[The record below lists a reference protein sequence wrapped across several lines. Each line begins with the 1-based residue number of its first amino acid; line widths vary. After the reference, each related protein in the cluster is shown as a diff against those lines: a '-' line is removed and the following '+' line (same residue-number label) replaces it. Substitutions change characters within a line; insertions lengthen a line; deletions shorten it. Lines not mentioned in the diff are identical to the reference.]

1 MKVCFDNKDLELYA
15 TEARAALKALGKLR
29 AKLYAKRL
37 FSLRSAL
44 NFEALRQFPGNF
56 HELVGNR
63 KGQWAC
69 NLDQPYRLI
78 SKGAEP
84 NESVIWS
91 NVREATVLE
100 IVDYH

>member
-1 MKVCFDNKDLELYA
+1 MEICFKDEALERCA
-15 TEARAALKALGKLR
+15 TDEMVALKTLGMVR
-29 AKLYAKRL
+29 AKLYIRRL
-37 FSLRSAL
+37 KSMMYAP
-44 NFEALRQFPGNF
+44 NFEDLKTEPGHF

-84 NESVIWS
+84 NETVVWAK
-91 NVREATVLE
+91 VTEATVLE